1 MPLRPLLVSHTAA
14 PGGSNTVLLAML
26 DRRPAGIEPACVFLA
41 DGPTRDAVRERGIPV
56 ALVESGRARQVW
68 RAPGSVRALRALIR
82 DHAADVVFSHLAKAH
97 LCAAPAARIAGVP
110 ALWWQHALPGQQD
123 LQHRVAERM
132 GAAAI
137 VCSSDFTADLQRRR
151 TPATEVVR
159 IHPGVPPAPQAPAGD
174 GTRVG
179 AVARLQRWKRI
190 ERLLDAATLVQ
201 AELPGARFEV
211 IGGGEDPAYEAELR
225 RRGAGVVFTGHA
237 DDAPARIAALD
248 VLVHTAELEPFGLVV
263 AEALARGVPV
273 VAPTQGGPAEIVRD
287 GVDGVLVDPG
297 DPRALA
303 GAIVRLLRDGDLR
316 RRMGEAGRAHV
327 RERFSEERMA
337 REAWDLAAH
346 VAAARPAR
354 RPGR

>member
-1 MPLRPLLVSHTAA
+1 VSLRPLLVSHTAA

-26 DRRPAGIEPACVFLA
+26 DRRPPDVEPACVFLA

-56 ALVESGRARQVW
+56 ALVETGRAQHVW
-68 RAPGSVRALRALIR
+68 RAPGAVRALRALIR

-97 LCAAPAARIAGVP
+97 LYAGPAAWAAGVS
-110 ALWWQHALPGQQD
+110 ALWWQHALPGQQN
-123 LQHRVAERM
+123 LQHRVAERI

-151 TPATEVVR
+151 TPATDVVR
-159 IHPGVPPAPQAPAGD
+159 IHPGVPSAPQAPPGD

-179 AVARLQRWKRI
+179 TVARLQRWKRI
-190 ERLLDAATLVQ
+190 ERLLDAIPLVH
-201 AELPGARFEV
+201 AEVPDARFEV
-211 IGGGEDPAYEAELR
+211 IGGGEDAAYEAELR
-225 RRGAGVVFTGHA
+225 SRGAAVTFTGHV
-237 DDAPARIAALD
+237 DDAGERMAALD

-273 VAPTQGGPAEIVRD
+273 VAPARGGPAEIVRD
-287 GVDGVLVDPG
+287 GVDGRLVDPDDAG
-297 DPRALA
+297 ALA
-303 GAIVRLLRDGDLR
+303 AAIVGLLRDADLR

-327 RERFSEERMA
+327 GERFSEERMV
-337 REAWDLAAH
+337 REAWRLAAR

-354 RPGR
+354 RPRR